1 MSVETDFLRPANFD
15 IPLWRLTTVLAFVPV
30 SQSTWLSGVS
40 RGDMPKP
47 VKIPGTSAVAWR
59 AEEIRAWVGGLKPLF
74 EPSEQYLAVTESSG
88 DHKNQ
93 VHYILNKTAKSKES
107 TCEMA
112 NPVISHGIPDSSAAA
127 R

>member
-1 MSVETDFLRPANFD
+1 MPVKTASSHPVNFET
-15 IPLWRLTTVLAFVPV
+15 PLWRLTTVLAFVPV

-59 AEEIRAWVGGLKPLF
+59 AEEIRAWVDDLKPLF
-74 EPSEQYLAVTESSG
+74 EPSEKYLAVTESSG

-93 VHYILNKTAKSKES
+93 VQYSFNIKANSKERS
-107 TCEMA
+107 CEMA
-112 NPVISHGIPDSSAAA
+112 NPVLSDGIPDSSADA